1 MRPIVACF
9 ASARGRGGGG
19 VGRTESMSGHLM
31 LFGRTLSNS
40 VMVKCYGS
48 PTIFKCKQV
57 R

>member
-1 MRPIVACF
+1 MRLIVACF
-9 ASARGRGGGG
+9 ASARGTGGG

>member
-9 ASARGRGGGG
+9 ASARGTGGG